1 LIAIGGLGT
10 RTDKLSSS
18 DISVLRQVAAGFADT
33 GIPIRVA
40 QLVLRNCVKDSGLIP
55 LGGLAILSAPEDIR
69 ASTSA
74 AGEEKN
80 DNQES

>member
-1 LIAIGGLGT
+1 
-10 RTDKLSSS
+10 
-18 DISVLRQVAAGFADT
+18 
-33 GIPIRVA
+33 
-40 QLVLRNCVKDSGLIP
+40 LIP